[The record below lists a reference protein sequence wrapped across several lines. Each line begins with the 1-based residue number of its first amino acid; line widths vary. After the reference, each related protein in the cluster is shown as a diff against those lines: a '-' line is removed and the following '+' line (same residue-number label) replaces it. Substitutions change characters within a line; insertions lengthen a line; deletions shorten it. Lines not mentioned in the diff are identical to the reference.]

1 MTEGEATSHGHTF
14 REGPTFLIRS
24 LLATE
29 YTAVEKQKT
38 VVSRDTRVDLSVGA
52 PASGSRGTRAAAAD
66 AGRREAQA
74 QTYRLSVVCVFDV

>member
-29 YTAVEKQKT
+29 YTESRR